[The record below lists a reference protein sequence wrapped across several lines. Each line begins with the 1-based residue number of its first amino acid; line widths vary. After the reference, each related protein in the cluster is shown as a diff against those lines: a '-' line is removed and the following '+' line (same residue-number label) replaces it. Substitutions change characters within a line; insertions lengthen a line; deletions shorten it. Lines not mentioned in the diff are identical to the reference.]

1 VPLSSETFS
10 AEISFTAHPLPCL
23 LVKANDGTITNA
35 NTAALQLLRISNF
48 SDQPFN
54 LLDFVMGQE
63 KLQLLQYLQQSMPGH
78 PWKTEVALACNSD
91 KSIQAEL
98 HGQLL
103 GTCTDGTHYI
113 SLIDRTD
120 KHHQQEALTAI
131 VKRYKDFIEQSSEGI
146 FLHEFADPITLDLDE
161 ELFLER
167 LVHESI
173 ITECNN
179 AFARMYGFSS
189 AQEMR
194 GLKASQFVDFTDPA
208 NIEYLKAFKRNNLQ
222 LQDAESH
229 EFDKDGQVKYF
240 LNNLAGVVENG
251 MLKRVWGGQR
261 DITEKKKIQKE
272 LNLFARL
279 VEQTSDVLI
288 GIDLEFKTISWNDAA
303 GRVTGLSASQTIG
316 KVIREYLD
324 IKYVGYHYEEVRNII
339 RTKGEWHGEMHFI
352 RPLDG
357 EKVTLLATYKLFRN
371 ENGQPAGFIIACK
384 DITERK
390 AAELKLQ
397 ESESRFREVADSA
410 PVMIWMVDENNK
422 TTYANKPFLEFTGLS
437 WDAYLRGNWSAIIY
451 PDDTPVAIQKFNRY
465 FNDRKPVTL
474 IYRLRNSE
482 GEYRWVQDSSLP
494 RYLGDGTFMGFIG
507 SIIDIHDTKE
517 KEQQLRYQATVLE
530 NVLDSIIT
538 TDLQLNVKSW
548 NKMAEHFFGI
558 TEKEAVGRKMQ
569 ELLSLE
575 YLDFNPAAV
584 MSQLKLNGLW
594 KGEVSYVNKW
604 GEMCYFNHTLT
615 YVYNDEG
622 YRISIMSVLRDI
634 TERKQAEE
642 KLKRSEQFYRSLISD
657 SSDGMILTN
666 TQGVIKFASPSVK
679 HSLGYN
685 PDELLYK
692 NAVLFVHPEDRL
704 QAIPIFHQA
713 VRNEKTFDFIVIRL
727 RKKNGKWLWC
737 MVRGHNLLNNPYV
750 NSLVIYFH
758 DDTLRKEATM
768 ALQESEQRF
777 RKLVHDLKVGVLL
790 QDAAGKI
797 IMTNKIILDTLQMTE
812 AQLQGKMLVD
822 IVSNAVKEDGQPFL
836 YEERPLIRAQQTRK
850 PVHGT
855 VMGIKSPESGH
866 CIWMMMNVNP
876 ILNDEGEIIHII
888 TSFIDITER
897 KRLEQQIWQEEV
909 KHQRQLTQAT
919 IDGQEKERREIGK
932 ELHDNIGQQLTTIKL
947 YLDLA
952 CSNASPDA
960 IAMIN
965 QALKSV
971 SGLIDEVRNIS
982 RSLMPPTLGD
992 LGLIDSINEL
1002 VDSINR
1008 AQTFKAN
1015 FKHRQLSENTIP
1027 ENQKLMLFRIIQE
1040 QLNNIIKHAKAKAVT
1055 VILAQERGALHLT
1068 IADDGIGFKTAQVNK
1083 GLGLTNIRN
1092 RAELFGGKVQITASE
1107 GNGCTLEIIIP
1118 EGKRELTQLQ

>member
-1 VPLSSETFS
+1 MPLSSETFS

>member
-1 VPLSSETFS
+1 
-10 AEISFTAHPLPCL
+10 
-23 LVKANDGTITNA
+23 VKANDGTITNA
-35 NTAALQLLRISNF
+35 NTAALQLLRISNL
-48 SDQPFN
+48 SDQSLN

-63 KLQLLQYLQQSMPGH
+63 KLQLLQYLQQSKPGH

-194 GLKASQFVDFTDPA
+194 GLKASQFVDFTDSA
-208 NIEYLKAFKRNNLQ
+208 NIEYLRAFKRNNLQ

-410 PVMIWMVDENNK
+410 PVMIWMVDENNM

-575 YLDFNPAAV
+575 YLDFNTAAV

>member
-1 VPLSSETFS
+1 
-10 AEISFTAHPLPCL
+10 
-23 LVKANDGTITNA
+23 
-35 NTAALQLLRISNF
+35 
-48 SDQPFN
+48 
-54 LLDFVMGQE
+54 
-63 KLQLLQYLQQSMPGH
+63 
-78 PWKTEVALACNSD
+78 
-91 KSIQAEL
+91 
-98 HGQLL
+98 L
-103 GTCTDGTHYI
+103 GTYTDGTHYI

-194 GLKASQFVDFTDPA
+194 GLKASQFVDFTDSA
-208 NIEYLKAFKRNNLQ
+208 NIEYLRAFKRNNFQ

-272 LNLFARL
+272 LHLFARL

-410 PVMIWMVDENNK
+410 PVMIWMVDENNM

-575 YLDFNPAAV
+575 YLDFNTAAV

-692 NAVLFVHPEDRL
+692 NAALFVHPEDRL